1 MDEPDI
7 VVTCPH
13 CGFQKSVP
21 KRSIPDRTITA
32 TCPKC
37 GNTFP
42 FSHTQS
48 AEAINKEKE
57 NSDDGINARTAEAAD
72 NVASAWV
79 GEWSDPVAARS
90 SRRRGPQTLTFSFL
104 GSGGEYFGIWIVNTL
119 LKIASCGIYSAWA
132 KVRTRRY
139 LYGSTRL
146 DGDQFEYT
154 ADPMALFKGWLIGA
168 AAFILY
174 IISQQVSLVLSQVTG
189 IVFVIAVPWLV
200 VRSRMFNCRNSTFRN
215 IRFAFRPSYREAYLV
230 YLGYP
235 LLIMLILGLIAAVP
249 YLIYKKTFLAHM
261 GLLIPVLFILGLLTM
276 PYVVYL
282 QKRFMVENCSYG
294 STLFSFEAKPGD
306 FYILSLKAFALTLG
320 SVALFVVLVALLSG
334 GIDLLQGVLSGKG
347 RHMSAIMILPLMFAL
362 FFFIYFIPGIYYR
375 TALTNLTWNKTI
387 VAGCGFK
394 STLGT
399 LNMVWLYLSNT
410 IAIIFTLGLLVPW
423 AQVRLIRYR
432 LECLEIDA
440 RQEPDE
446 FFAMAGAENPSAT
459 GEEIGDIFGIDVDF
473 GF

>member
-1 MDEPDI
+1 
-7 VVTCPH
+7 
-13 CGFQKSVP
+13 
-21 KRSIPDRTITA
+21 
-32 TCPKC
+32 
-37 GNTFP
+37 
-42 FSHTQS
+42 
-48 AEAINKEKE
+48 
-57 NSDDGINARTAEAAD
+57 
-72 NVASAWV
+72 
-79 GEWSDPVAARS
+79 
-90 SRRRGPQTLTFSFL
+90 
-104 GSGGEYFGIWIVNTL
+104 VNTL

-146 DGDQFEYT
+146 DGDQFDYT

-174 IISQQVSLVLSQVTG
+174 IISQQISLVLSQVTG
-189 IVFVIAVPWLV
+189 LVFVIAVPWLV

-215 IRFAFRPSYREAYLV
+215 IRFSFRPNFKEAYLV

-235 LLIMLILGLIAAVP
+235 LLIMLILALIAAAP
-249 YLIYKKTFLAHM
+249 YLIYKKAYLAHM

-276 PYVVYL
+276 PYVVFF
-282 QKRFMVENCSYG
+282 QKRFLVENCSYG
-294 STLFSFEAKPGD
+294 STTFSFEAKPGD
-306 FYILSLKAFALTLG
+306 FYILSLKALALTLG
-320 SVALFVVLVALLSG
+320 SVALFFVLAVLFSG
-334 GIDLLQGVLSGKG
+334 GIGMLQVLVSGKG
-347 RHMSAIMILPLMFAL
+347 RNLGTFIILPLMLAL

-375 TALTNLTWNKTI
+375 TALTNLTWNKTT

-394 STLGT
+394 STLRT

-410 IAIIFTLGLLVPW
+410 VAIVITLGLLVPW
-423 AQVRLIRYR
+423 AQVRMLHYR

-440 RQEPDE
+440 RKEPDE